1 VLPLLWYPFTPTVQI
16 IMYLFRTW
24 EMCQVSHYYE
34 CQTFLVEN
42 VWVTRVTR
50 SGATSGAGT
59 AYPSRAPEFTA
70 GF

>member
-1 VLPLLWYPFTPTVQI
+1 
-16 IMYLFRTW
+16 
-24 EMCQVSHYYE
+24 MCQVSHYYE